1 VASTKQH
8 QAAEMPAKIDIKFE
22 WCTVNRK
29 LLMVSTK
36 QHQAAELHAKIDI
49 RFEWCTV
56 NRKARKWFQECTVD
70 FNNQRVNNL
79 VYSSKKRHNGHARN
93 DMKRGS
99 NRS

>member
-36 QHQAAELHAKIDI
+36 QHQAAELPAKIDI
-49 RFEWCTV
+49 RFEY
-56 NRKARKWFQECTVD
+56 D
-70 FNNQRVNNL
+70 
-79 VYSSKKRHNGHARN
+79 SKKIASGVH
-93 DMKRGS
+93 S
-99 NRS
+99 

>member
-8 QAAEMPAKIDIKFE
+8 QAAEMPAKIDIK
-22 WCTVNRK
+22 
-29 LLMVSTK
+29 
-36 QHQAAELHAKIDI
+36 
-49 RFEWCTV
+49 FEWCTV